1 MQAIFCVRGPNDSF
15 KAASFYAIDG
25 ITERVRID
33 TEESLSQ
40 AVVLNLFLHGGLL
53 DF

>member
-33 TEESLSQ
+33 IVEQACQTQTTER
-40 AVVLNLFLHGGLL
+40 AAH
-53 DF
+53 